1 MGAIEQKV
9 LGALLFL
16 SGGRREFSVTRK
28 KIVRKMGYVRDG
40 GAISFALR
48 LLEMNNY
55 IARPSKDKY
64 IILV

>member
-16 SGGRREFSVTRK
+16 ANGKKEVTAKRK
-28 KIVRKMGYVRDG
+28 EIIHEMGYLTDG

-55 IARPSKDKY
+55 IARPSKNQY